1 MTVRPQIVDH
11 QHEQAVWADPRCL
24 FVVTPPAGRASLSVA
39 GRAFAFGEVIDK
51 SLVDARRLRQMYEA
65 RVISLA
71 PGCALP
77 ATAARPRAVGPTGPV
92 APPAETAAPAAPP
105 APHAVTRRRLVRSA
119 A

>member
-11 QHEQAVWADPRCL
+11 RHAQAAWADPRCL
-24 FVVTPPAGRASLSVA
+24 FVATPPAGRASLPVA
-39 GRAFAFGEVIDK
+39 GRAFAFGEAIDK

-77 ATAARPRAVGPTGPV
+77 VAAPRPRAVGPTGPV
-92 APPAETAAPAAPP
+92 APPAEAAAPADPP
-105 APHAVTRRRLVRSA
+105 APRAVARRRLVRRA